1 MEANVLFLKQM
12 QPQLHRSAHKQQLHR
27 KRGHKHLKRYCSFNR
42 PDRRRGLGEASLNTL
57 NKVRH
62 KMRMQNLRIQIEQQ
76 HLIQQN
82 LIALR
87 PLRVLLALEEEEAA
101 HLGYHQLLVVG
112 SRGPRGI
119 ICTANLLLYL
129 CHREGVRVG

>member
-27 KRGHKHLKRYCSFNR
+27 KRSHKYLKRHCSFNR
-42 PDRRRGLGEASLNTL
+42 PDRRRGLGEASLNAL
-57 NKVRH
+57 NKIRH

-76 HLIQQN
+76 HLIQQD

-87 PLRVLLALEEEEAA
+87 PLRVLLAVEEEEAA
-101 HLGYHQLLVVG
+101 HLGDHQLLVVG

-119 ICTANLLLYL
+119 IRAVNLLLYL
-129 CHREGVRVG
+129 RHREGVRVG